1 MALGALA
8 LSAGEAF
15 GSAPLSTLGTVV
27 LFASGAVVL
36 ALVVW
41 LLAWSARQTRRQQDE
56 AVANDPSKAED
67 VRLDRRAGIVLAVIV
82 GGLIVIELV
91 VVPLL
96 AR

>member
-1 MALGALA
+1 MTTTC
-8 LSAGEAF
+8 
-15 GSAPLSTLGTVV
+15 STRSR
-27 LFASGAVVL
+27 AI
-36 ALVVW
+36 
-41 LLAWSARQTRRQQDE
+41 WSQCLTWTRE
-56 AVANDPSKAED
+56 PSKAED